1 VIKVILAVF
10 IILNYFSISF
20 AGSLDDWKDWRS
32 GRYFRA
38 GTDYRTG
45 DKTIQVIMSPGIKYE
60 FKKSG
65 KNSYKAYD
73 AETGNLMEM
82 KIIKDG
88 LGEIHDYET
97 EEDYLVIL
105 PEFGK

>member
-1 VIKVILAVF
+1 MIKVILAVL

-45 DKTIQVIMSPGIKYE
+45 DKTIKVMISPGIEYE

-65 KNSYKAYD
+65 RDSYKAYD

-82 KIIKDG
+82 KIKKDG
-88 LGEIHDYET
+88 LGEIYDYESGENT
-97 EEDYLVIL
+97 LVSL
-105 PEFGK
+105 PEFDE